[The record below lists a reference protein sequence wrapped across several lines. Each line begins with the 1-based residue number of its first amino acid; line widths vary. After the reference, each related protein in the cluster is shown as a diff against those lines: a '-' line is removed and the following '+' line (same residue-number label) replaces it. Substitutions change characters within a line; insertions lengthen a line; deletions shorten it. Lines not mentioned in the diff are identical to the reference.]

1 MCLDEAKGTDKIMN
15 GYLVSE
21 KEADCVGCG
30 ACVQICSHHAICMTE
45 NRYGFI
51 YPQIDQKKCVQC
63 GLCHNVCPME
73 HEIIKNPMNRLSFG
87 GYIKDEKI
95 RRNSTSGGAFT
106 AICKAFCDTDY
117 VIYGAASEG
126 INVMHKEISDID
138 HIDIFY
144 SSKYA
149 QSFIGNSYAKA
160 KADIQNGKKVLF
172 SGTPCQIAGL
182 YRYLKN
188 VDQGKL
194 LTVEVICGGIPSA
207 LFVKKYNEWCI
218 SKYGTA
224 IKTFNYRYTG
234 KNRWDDQIIYVELEN
249 GKTFITTRWFSRF
262 YSIFLQRLM
271 SRPSCNAC
279 RFTSNERIADITIA
293 DLWGVDREYP
303 ELYDN
308 GEGCSWIICNS
319 EKGIQVFEN
328 AKKYMTGHEVDFEAM
343 RRYQS
348 IGLIRK
354 IVHSRYKEFMED
366 LLVMDYPQLCKKW
379 YKKPTLRLL
388 YQKRIWNNRRRVL
401 LWKIKSKY
409 NYIRHVLNNEG
420 RKKVEN

>member
-1 MCLDEAKGTDKIMN
+1 ML
-15 GYLVSE
+15 
-21 KEADCVGCG
+21 
-30 ACVQICSHHAICMTE
+30 
-45 NRYGFI
+45 
-51 YPQIDQKKCVQC
+51 
-63 GLCHNVCPME
+63 
-73 HEIIKNPMNRLSFG
+73 
-87 GYIKDEKI
+87 
-95 RRNSTSGGAFT
+95 
-106 AICKAFCDTDY
+106 
-117 VIYGAASEG
+117 
-126 INVMHKEISDID
+126 
-138 HIDIFY
+138 
-144 SSKYA
+144 
-149 QSFIGNSYAKA
+149 
-160 KADIQNGKKVLF
+160 
-172 SGTPCQIAGL
+172 
-182 YRYLKN
+182 
-188 VDQGKL
+188 DQGKL

-279 RFTSNERIADITIA
+279 RFTSNERVADITIA